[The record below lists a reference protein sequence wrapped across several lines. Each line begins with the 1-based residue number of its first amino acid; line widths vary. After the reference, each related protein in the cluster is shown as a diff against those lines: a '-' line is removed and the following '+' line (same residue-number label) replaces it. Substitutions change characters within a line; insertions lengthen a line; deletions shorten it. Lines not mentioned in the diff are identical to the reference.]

1 VRRSARHNAP
11 LEQNLKGLSRG
22 EARDTTRDSNGV
34 LKRDDAHGNRAMQG
48 PRRGPG
54 LRAALRPG
62 DRAGAP
68 AGGWA
73 GASRG
78 GGQAGASG
86 AGAAGAR
93 AGLGSGADS
102 PLLDLA
108 CF

>member
-34 LKRDDAHGNRAMQG
+34 LKRDDAHGNRATQ
-48 PRRGPG
+48 G

-73 GASRG
+73 GASWGGASRGLRGRG
-78 GGQAGASG
+78 GWG
-86 AGAAGAR
+86 AGR
-93 AGLGSGADS
+93 VGLRG
-102 PLLDLA
+102 
-108 CF
+108 

>member
-11 LEQNLKGLSRG
+11 LEHNLKGLSRG

-34 LKRDDAHGNRAMQG
+34 LKRDDAHGNRATQ
-48 PRRGPG
+48 G

-93 AGLGSGADS
+93 AGLGYGADS